1 MDESRTG
8 DIPQVTD
15 QENERLTAD
24 FTEKEVRGA
33 IFQMKH
39 NKALEPD
46 GFPAEFNQVFWSL
59 IKHNG
64 HV

>member
-24 FTEKEVRGA
+24 FTEKKVRGA

-39 NKALEPD
+39 NKALELD
-46 GFPAEFNQVFWSL
+46 GIPAEFN
-59 IKHNG
+59 
-64 HV
+64 

>member
-15 QENERLTAD
+15 QENERLTTD

-33 IFQMKH
+33 IFQMKAVQK
-39 NKALEPD
+39 NSIRFF
-46 GFPAEFNQVFWSL
+46 GVSSNMT
-59 IKHNG
+59 
-64 HV
+64 